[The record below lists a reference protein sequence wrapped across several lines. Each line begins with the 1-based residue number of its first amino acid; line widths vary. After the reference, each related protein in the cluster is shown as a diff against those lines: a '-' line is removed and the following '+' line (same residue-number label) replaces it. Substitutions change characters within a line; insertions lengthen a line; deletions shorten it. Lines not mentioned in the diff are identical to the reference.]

1 MTTRAVVAGTEG
13 IDAYDDLVAA
23 RESYGTTWVAL
34 TEPTEAEL
42 AAARDSFDLHPLSIE
57 DIQNSVRP
65 KTEMFYEHTFVLIKT
80 ACLVPEDTT
89 FDEEIDEQSVGLF
102 VGDDWL
108 VTISETAVP
117 AIERAWNTAN
127 SDGGHLLGRGPDFA
141 AYRVIDAIVD
151 GYFTLLDD
159 IETEIEYVED
169 ELLETTDIA
178 TLEAINSVRRELLVV
193 RKLLW
198 PTRDAVGTLARGTP
212 DEVRQPNEK
221 YFRDVY
227 DHLVQLVDLTE
238 TYRDLTASAR
248 DIYLNTLSQ
257 STNEVMKRL
266 TVVATIV
273 LPLTFVAGIF
283 GMNFSGGQY
292 NMPELTWT
300 FGYPAVMLG
309 MAGMAAVL
317 LWYFRRSEYI

>member
-1 MTTRAVVAGTEG
+1 MTVRAVVAGTDG
-13 IDAYDDLVAA
+13 IDTHDDLVAA

-34 TEPTEAEL
+34 TEPTDEEL
-42 AAARDSFDLHPLSIE
+42 AATSAAFDLHPLSIE
-57 DIQNSVRP
+57 DIQNTVRP
-65 KTEMFYEHTFVLIKT
+65 KTEMFHEHTFVLVRT
-80 ACLVPEDTT
+80 AHLVPEDTT

-108 VTISETAVP
+108 VTVSDTEIP
-117 AIERAWNTAN
+117 AIERAWSVAE
-127 SDGGHLLGRGPDFA
+127 SDGGQLLGRGPDFA
-141 AYRVIDAIVD
+141 AYRVIDGVVD
-151 GYFTLLDD
+151 GYFGLLDD
-159 IETEIEYVED
+159 IETEIEFVED
-169 ELLETTDIA
+169 ELLETTEID
-178 TLEAINSVRRELLVV
+178 TLEAINSVRRELLMV

-198 PTRDAVGTLARGTP
+198 PTRDAVGILARGTP
-212 DEVRQPNEK
+212 DEVRQANEK
-221 YFRDVY
+221 YFRDIY

-283 GMNFSGGQY
+283 GMNFGDSPY

-309 MAGMAAVL
+309 MAGMAGVL